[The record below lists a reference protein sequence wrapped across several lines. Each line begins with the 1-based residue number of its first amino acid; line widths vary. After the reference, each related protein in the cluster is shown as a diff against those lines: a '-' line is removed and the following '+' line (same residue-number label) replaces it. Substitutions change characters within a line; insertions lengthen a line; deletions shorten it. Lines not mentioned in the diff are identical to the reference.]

1 MQNKKPGIIIV
12 NYVLDILQIICVT
25 VGGLGVYYCA
35 LQSAAND
42 GSEMG
47 GVGVFWGLLVMGMA
61 LALSGFATFALSVA
75 NAIVSIVVLRRYGKK
90 ISAIISLVFSVI
102 VVLGVA
108 IFFCR

>member
-25 VGGLGVYYCA
+25 VGGLGVYYCV

-47 GVGVFWGLLVMGMA
+47 GVGVFGGLLVMGMA
-61 LALSGFATFALSVA
+61 LALSGFATFALSVV
-75 NAIVSIVVLRRYGKK
+75 NTIVSIVVLRRYGKK
-90 ISAIISLVFSVI
+90 ISAIISLFFSVI

-108 IFFCR
+108 ILFCR